1 MKQKIMHWLFLV
13 VSFLLIA
20 QVSCNKKGEE
30 FIKIGVIAPLT
41 GDVATYGE
49 WFKNAVEIAK
59 KEINEKGGVLG
70 KKIETIYEDSKAD
83 PTTAVSVAQKLINID
98 KVHVIL
104 GPAASGATLAVAPI
118 AEKAKIVLLTPISS
132 NYKITYSGDYIF
144 RIAPSDALQ
153 GIIVAEWTYNKLG
166 YKTAGILYVNN
177 DYGDGLNREFAKNF
191 EKLGGK
197 VLIAESSAQNA
208 TDFRSQLAKI
218 KNAKPDFVFV
228 AVYPRETGHVAKQW
242 KELGLEIPIIG
253 TDAFHDKQV
262 LEIARNAADGIRFT
276 DVADIK
282 SHEFDSFAHKYQ
294 AAYGKEANIVS
305 AESYDGLKILA
316 LAIQNAGSLESD
328 KIKDALY
335 RIQDYKGPSGIISFD
350 KNGDVSTKT
359 FYKYEIVNREYKRI
373 EN

>member
-1 MKQKIMHWLFLV
+1 MKPRIMFRLLSV
-13 VSFLLIA
+13 VFILLIF
-20 QVSCNKKGEE
+20 QLNCTKKSDEV
-30 FIKIGVIAPLT
+30 IKIGVIAPLT

-59 KEINEKGGVLG
+59 KEINERGGVLG
-70 KKIETIYEDSKAD
+70 KKIEIIYEDSKAD
-83 PTTAVSVAQKLINID
+83 PTTAVTVAQKLISID
-98 KVHVIL
+98 KVHAIL
-104 GPAASGATLAVAPI
+104 GPAASGATLSVAPI
-118 AEKAKIVLLTPISS
+118 AEKARIVLLTPISS
-132 NYKITYSGDYIF
+132 SYKITYSGDYIF

-153 GIIVAEWTYNKLG
+153 GIIAAEWTFNTLG
-166 YKTAGILYVNN
+166 YRTAGILYVNN

-197 VLIAESSAQNA
+197 VLIAESSAQNT
-208 TDFRSQLAKI
+208 TDFRSQLAKL

-228 AVYPRETGHVAKQW
+228 AVYPRETGNVAKQW

-276 DVADIK
+276 DVADVK
-282 SHEFDSFAHKYQ
+282 SQEFDSFAQKYQ
-294 AAYGKEANIVS
+294 SAYGKEANIVS

-316 LAIQNAGSLESD
+316 LAIQNAGNLKSD

-335 RIQDYKGPSGIISFD
+335 KIQDYKGASGIISFD
-350 KNGDVSTKT
+350 ENGDVSTKT
-359 FYKYEIVNREYKRI
+359 FYKYEIKNGGYKRI
-373 EN
+373 GD